1 MAEIMTFLKKI
12 NKTVGIVGCVLTI
25 LSHLM
30 LLLVG
35 TGVARIEFNFVIH
48 ALIPAVISKVFVIAW
63 VLYYALNEDY
73 DKTSKIFAR
82 NLLIFLVANLI
93 ITFID
98 YEMMFF
104 FLVQSVTSF
113 LLLILTNMLINQRR
127 FAIRSKKY
135 AAMMRVINMILAMC
149 VGAFVVLI
157 VTSFT
162 SEYIF
167 LFVGTIIS
175 QIFMIVAIISVD
187 VVEKKFQEALLVGNN
202 DSEEEEYSD

>member
-1 MAEIMTFLKKI
+1 MEDFVAFLKKI

-25 LSHLM
+25 LSHFM

-48 ALIPAVISKVFVIAW
+48 ALIPAVISKFFVLLW
-63 VLYYALNEDY
+63 VLFYALNEDY

-82 NLLIFLVANLI
+82 NLLLFLIANLV

-98 YEMMFF
+98 YEMLFF

-187 VVEKKFQEALLVGNN
+187 IVERKFQEALLVGNN

>member
-1 MAEIMTFLKKI
+1 MAGIMTFLKKI

-187 VVEKKFQEALLVGNN
+187 IVEKKFQEALLVGNN

>member
-135 AAMMRVINMILAMC
+135 AAMMRVINMILA
-149 VGAFVVLI
+149 
-157 VTSFT
+157 
-162 SEYIF
+162 
-167 LFVGTIIS
+167 
-175 QIFMIVAIISVD
+175 IISVD

-202 DSEEEEYSD
+202 DSEEEEYSV